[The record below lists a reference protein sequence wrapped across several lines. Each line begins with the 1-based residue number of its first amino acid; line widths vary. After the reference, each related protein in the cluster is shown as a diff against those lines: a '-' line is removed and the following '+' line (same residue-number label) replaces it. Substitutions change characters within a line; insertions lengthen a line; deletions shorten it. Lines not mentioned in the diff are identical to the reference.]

1 MDNRVKELRNE
12 KGIRQQ
18 DLAGALNLSQQTI
31 SRIENGHN
39 SLPAD
44 ILIDLAKYFRVSVD
58 YILKLSDSRM
68 TQEYRIEAER
78 NMAEKA
84 DFFHAYAR
92 LNRTNQE
99 LLTHLMTQL
108 EEQQEKK
115 R

>member
-1 MDNRVKELRNE
+1 MLINTIFLEDSFLIKRQSRV
-12 KGIRQQ
+12 
-18 DLAGALNLSQQTI
+18 
-31 SRIENGHN
+31 
-39 SLPAD
+39 
-44 ILIDLAKYFRVSVD
+44 
-58 YILKLSDSRM
+58 
-68 TQEYRIEAER
+68 
-78 NMAEKA
+78 AEKA